1 MRFLSV
7 AEMELRAGAR
17 QKATYRIRWITPLV
31 FCGLLAWLIW
41 AFNGFRA
48 PQIFRAYSILI
59 FLYCLILGT
68 ARTADCLSSEKR
80 EGTLGLLF
88 LTNLNAPEIIG
99 GKWCSNALGAAY
111 GLFAIFPLLA
121 LQMLIGGLTLAQFW
135 STILA
140 LADTVFFAVAA
151 GFLASSFCLRQF
163 TAIATATGLAL
174 FFSLGLMGL
183 ATATRALFGTK
194 WWIDAFSVF
203 SPLYT
208 LISAQQIGKNNFWW
222 SIVAV
227 NGLSWIWLALATWRV
242 NWGW

>member
-1 MRFLSV
+1 
-7 AEMELRAGAR
+7 MELRAGAR

-121 LQMLIGGLTLAQFW
+121 LQMLIGGVTLAQFW
-135 STILA
+135 RT
-140 LADTVFFAVAA
+140 
-151 GFLASSFCLRQF
+151 FLAMADALRTESVYRCTPLRVARNVVEHPCGWGADRQLCGRKPMSS
-163 TAIATATGLAL
+163 
-174 FFSLGLMGL
+174 
-183 ATATRALFGTK
+183 
-194 WWIDAFSVF
+194 
-203 SPLYT
+203 
-208 LISAQQIGKNNFWW
+208 
-222 SIVAV
+222 
-227 NGLSWIWLALATWRV
+227 
-242 NWGW
+242 